1 MTAGLVLDRV
11 GKSYG
16 GVEVLSPVDLA
27 VADGEFLTI
36 LGPSGSGKTT
46 ILRLVGGFTEPTTG
60 RILLD
65 GRDITAMPIHK
76 RPFNTVFQD
85 YALFPH
91 MTVRE
96 NVGYGLMVRGRPRA
110 EIAAAVDRV
119 LDTVGLA
126 ELAERLPAQLSG
138 GQQQRVALARAIVL
152 APRIVLLDEPLS
164 ALDAE
169 LRRQMQLFLKH
180 LQRQIRTTFMF
191 VTHDQEEAMT
201 MSDRIVVMSRG
212 RIEQIG
218 APREIYW
225 RPATPFVAGFLGANN
240 LIEAEAGAGTAAT
253 RIGRLPIANGVAGA
267 VLLAIRPEAV
277 RLLGAGDAPCDVTLD
292 ARVEE
297 VVFTGSTSI
306 VLVQPLVDPA
316 TTLRVQMPSSARD
329 AGLAAGSMVRVGWD
343 LADVAVIAR

>member
-1 MTAGLVLDRV
+1 
-11 GKSYG
+11 
-16 GVEVLSPVDLA
+16 
-27 VADGEFLTI
+27 
-36 LGPSGSGKTT
+36 
-46 ILRLVGGFTEPTTG
+46 
-60 RILLD
+60 
-65 GRDITAMPIHK
+65 
-76 RPFNTVFQD
+76 
-85 YALFPH
+85 
-91 MTVRE
+91 
-96 NVGYGLMVRGRPRA
+96 
-110 EIAAAVDRV
+110 
-119 LDTVGLA
+119 
-126 ELAERLPAQLSG
+126 
-138 GQQQRVALARAIVL
+138 
-152 APRIVLLDEPLS
+152 
-164 ALDAE
+164 
-169 LRRQMQLFLKH
+169 
-180 LQRQIRTTFMF
+180 